1 MRITMSQLRRLIEE
15 ELISEKWLDN
25 FYISKKRAAELDQE
39 RELDLPPARKF
50 AKDSVQ
56 TNWYGDYGS
65 GKEAGT
71 DEIEDTIEWPSTAE
85 KEKTSKIKDSHP
97 FNHWVSF
104 VEEVN
109 DMYKGPQGG
118 ALDGKIKKKKNIT
131 KFKSAEDK
139 ERARG
144 QKEIIKRLDIL
155 KRNLRPGAWSAGGSF
170 RDEAIRG
177 AKQRLVNDIL
187 RNLQFLSGSYGEN
200 TSPNVVKKDVD
211 DLTSAL
217 ENDKISLKIINDRNA
232 MITEG
237 NIKMKITKQK
247 LINLIKEEIARI
259 NESDAVLP
267 DDHKAIAIIRDLSH
281 MQAAAAASGVEEAA
295 KAWTE
300 SVLLALHNA
309 NMDILSDEMHWP
321 ARNYIENVLASEID
335 GDLGEAIKK
344 EASMGWAWD
353 NADEIIA
360 PGKIRYAEP
369 GPSKDY

>member
-1 MRITMSQLRRLIEE
+1 MIKE
-15 ELISEKWLDN
+15 ELTNENWLDK

-56 TNWYGDYGS
+56 TSWYGDYGS
-65 GKEAGT
+65 EKEASEG
-71 DEIEDTIEWPSTAE
+71 EIEDTAEEPAE
-85 KEKTSKIKDSHP
+85 KEKISRIKDSHP
-97 FNHWVSF
+97 LSHWVSF

-109 DMYKGPQGG
+109 DMYQGPQGG

-139 ERARG
+139 KRSRA

-155 KRNLRPGAWSAGGSF
+155 KRNLRPGAWSPGSTF
-170 RDEAIRG
+170 RDEAIHG

-187 RNLQFLSGSYGEN
+187 RNLQFLSGSYSEN
-200 TSPNVVKKDVD
+200 TSPDVIKKDVD

-217 ENDKISLKIINDRNA
+217 ENNKISLKIMNDRNA

-267 DDHKAIAIIRDLSH
+267 DEAIAIIRHPRH
-281 MQAAAAASGVEEAA
+281 MHAVVDKGVEEAA
-295 KAWTE
+295 KDWTK
-300 SVLLALHNA
+300 SVLLALHSA
-309 NMDILSDEMHWP
+309 DMDILSDEMHWP
-321 ARNYIENVLASEID
+321 ARNYIADVLASEI
-335 GDLGEAIKK
+335 GGALGEAIKE
-344 EASMGWAWD
+344 EAYMGYEWD
-353 NADEIIA
+353 EFTP
-360 PGKIRYAEP
+360 PGKIRHAEP
-369 GPSKDY
+369 GPSRDY

>member
-1 MRITMSQLRRLIEE
+1 MIKE
-15 ELISEKWLDN
+15 ELTNENWLDK

-56 TNWYGDYGS
+56 TSWYGDYGS
-65 GKEAGT
+65 EKEASEG
-71 DEIEDTIEWPSTAE
+71 EIEDTTEEPAE
-85 KEKTSKIKDSHP
+85 KGKTSRIKGSHP
-97 FNHWVSF
+97 FSHWVSF

-109 DMYKGPQGG
+109 DMYQGPQGG

-139 ERARG
+139 KRSRA

-155 KRNLRPGAWSAGGSF
+155 KRNLRPGAWSPGSTF
-170 RDEAIRG
+170 RDEAIHG

-200 TSPNVVKKDVD
+200 TSPDVVKKDVD

-217 ENDKISLKIINDRNA
+217 ENNKISLKIMNDRNA

-247 LINLIKEEIARI
+247 LINLIKEEIGKVTEGEQEA
-259 NESDAVLP
+259 ELPDAV
-267 DDHKAIAIIRDLSH
+267 KEIIRDPKH
-281 MQAAAAASGVEEAA
+281 MQDAAIAFTDSMLLTLHKAGV
-295 KAWTE
+295 
-300 SVLLALHNA
+300 
-309 NMDILSDEMHWP
+309 DIRSDEVYWP
-321 ARNYIENVLASEID
+321 SRNYVEALGNEIG
-335 GDLGEAIKK
+335 GDFGAEIVDIAYVGE
-344 EASMGWAWD
+344 MWD
-353 NADEIIA
+353 AFKA
-360 PGKIRYAEP
+360 PNKLSYPEP
-369 GPSKDY
+369 GPSEDY